1 MSTVI
6 RLVVM
11 YVFIVAGLRV
21 LGKREFSQ
29 LSPLELVTLLLVP
42 EIASQAILGED
53 FSVTNAMIALSALFT
68 LVFLSTLLRFHFGGL
83 NRVIEGTPTVLVHN
97 GLLYGK
103 QMELERVSEGE
114 IFAEMHKSGV
124 AGLEEVEWV
133 ILEPDGRMAVIP
145 KQQGTSTSPED
156 TEVL

>member
-1 MSTVI
+1 MSTVV
-6 RLVVM
+6 RLVIM

-53 FSVTNAMIALSALFT
+53 FSLTNAVIALSALFT
-68 LVFLSTLLRFHFGGL
+68 LVFISTLLRFHFGRL
-83 NRVIEGTPTVLVHN
+83 NRVIEGTPTVLVHD
-97 GLLYGK
+97 GLMYGR

-114 IFAEMHKSGV
+114 VFAEMHKSGLS
-124 AGLEEVEWV
+124 ALDEVEWV

-145 KQQGTSTSPED
+145 KQQETVPPED
-156 TEVL
+156 TEAL

>member
-53 FSVTNAMIALSALFT
+53 FSLTNAVIALSALFV
-68 LVFLSTLLRFHFGGL
+68 LVFVSTMLRFRFGRV
-83 NRVIEGTPTVLVHN
+83 NRLVEGTPTVLVHD
-97 GLLYGK
+97 GVMYGRHL
-103 QMELERVSEGE
+103 ELERVSEGE

-124 AGLEEVEWV
+124 ADLDEVEWV
-133 ILEPDGRMAVIP
+133 ILEPDGRIAVIP
-145 KQQGTSTSPED
+145 KQEGPGSPPED
-156 TEVL
+156 ASVI

>member
-1 MSTVI
+1 MSTVV

-53 FSVTNAMIALSALFT
+53 FSLTNAVIALSALFS
-68 LVFLSTLLRFHFGGL
+68 LVFISSLLRFHFG
-83 NRVIEGTPTVLVHN
+83 RVSRLVEGTPTVLVHD
-97 GLLYGK
+97 GVMFGR

-114 IFAEMHKSGV
+114 IYAEMHKTGITE
-124 AGLEEVEWV
+124 LTEVEWV
-133 ILEPDGRMAVIP
+133 ILEPDGRIAVIAN
-145 KQQGTSTSPED
+145 KGESHSNSDDSPA
-156 TEVL
+156 L